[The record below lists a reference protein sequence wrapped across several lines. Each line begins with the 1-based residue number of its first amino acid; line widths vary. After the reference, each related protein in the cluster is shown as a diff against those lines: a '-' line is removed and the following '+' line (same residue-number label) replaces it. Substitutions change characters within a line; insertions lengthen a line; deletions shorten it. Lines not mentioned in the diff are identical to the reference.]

1 MNKTLWTL
9 PQFNILKNPSI
20 IGAIIK
26 VQGINQDTKG
36 SSAGDYWRLLMP
48 GKTYKIKAIDPKTKK
63 STEFINITVPLYEGA
78 YPTEA
83 MRVDF
88 KI

>member
-1 MNKTLWTL
+1 
-9 PQFNILKNPSI
+9 
-20 IGAIIK
+20 
-26 VQGINQDTKG
+26 
-36 SSAGDYWRLLMP
+36 MP

-63 STEFINITVPLYEGA
+63 STEFIKITVPLYEGA
-78 YPTEA
+78 YPTKA

>member
-1 MNKTLWTL
+1 
-9 PQFNILKNPSI
+9 
-20 IGAIIK
+20 
-26 VQGINQDTKG
+26 
-36 SSAGDYWRLLMP
+36 MP